1 MKREGVKENNKWG
14 VNEEEHRK
22 NERRYGQR
30 EIINSCM
37 SHFDFPTVTELV
49 DNV

>member
-22 NERRYGQR
+22 NERRYG
-30 EIINSCM
+30 
-37 SHFDFPTVTELV
+37 
-49 DNV
+49 